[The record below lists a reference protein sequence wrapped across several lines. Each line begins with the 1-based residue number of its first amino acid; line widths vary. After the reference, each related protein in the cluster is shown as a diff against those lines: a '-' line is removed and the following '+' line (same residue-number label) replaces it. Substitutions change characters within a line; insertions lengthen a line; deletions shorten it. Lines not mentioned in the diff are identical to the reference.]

1 MVKQEALFFQ
11 IPQLFEYRRLFLL
24 TVGLRGELPES
35 RGQRVGVAG
44 FEEDDV
50 LRLMHK
56 YSVTDDDEYGLI
68 TYLPAITYALCKE
81 AVDRMRIYSPHME
94 K

>member
-1 MVKQEALFFQ
+1 MSDVELYEA
-11 IPQLFEYRRLFLL
+11 
-24 TVGLRGELPES
+24 VGHL
-35 RGQRVGVAG
+35 QNVT

-56 YSVTDDDEYGLI
+56 YYVTDDDEYGFI

>member
-1 MVKQEALFFQ
+1 MILKDKLLEYASKMSDVELYEA
-11 IPQLFEYRRLFLL
+11 
-24 TVGLRGELPES
+24 VGHL
-35 RGQRVGVAG
+35 QNVT

-68 TYLPAITYALCKE
+68 TYLPVITYALCKE

>member
-1 MVKQEALFFQ
+1 MILKDKLLEYASKMSVDELYEA
-11 IPQLFEYRRLFLL
+11 
-24 TVGLRGELPES
+24 VGHL
-35 RGQRVGVAG
+35 QNVT

>member
-1 MVKQEALFFQ
+1 MIFKDKLREYASKMSDVELYEAVSHLQ
-11 IPQLFEYRRLFLL
+11 NV
-24 TVGLRGELPES
+24 T
-35 RGQRVGVAG
+35 

-50 LRLMHK
+50 LRLMHR

-68 TYLPAITYALCKE
+68 MYLPAITYALCKE

>member
-1 MVKQEALFFQ
+1 MILKDKLLEYASKMSDVELYEA
-11 IPQLFEYRRLFLL
+11 
-24 TVGLRGELPES
+24 VGHL
-35 RGQRVGVAG
+35 QNVT